1 MFFTGFR
8 LPEFND
14 IRVGRRPLLGPPVRP
29 QFLNSVDTTRH
40 HVTRERRPPFP
51 CDTIE
56 DATSSSLIPH
66 GAMIW
71 HVVWCALD
79 SVLSGCMWED
89 LCGPVPNHRA
99 KCELRKRQFGV
110 RWTACYPAAFGRIYV
125 SLVKS
130 VQYSCGCVL
139 LSVVCAQIV
148 KVVHVNVHVTCACFA
163 R

>member
-1 MFFTGFR
+1 MA
-8 LPEFND
+8 D
-14 IRVGRRPLLGPPVRP
+14 IRFSQFAFPIDEWGAAPLGPPVRP
-29 QFLNSVDTTRH
+29 QFLNSVDTARH

-66 GAMIW
+66 GAMMW

-110 RWTACYPAAFGRIYV
+110 RWTACYPAACGRIYV
-125 SLVKS
+125 AQCVGAISL
-130 VQYSCGCVL
+130 Y
-139 LSVVCAQIV
+139 
-148 KVVHVNVHVTCACFA
+148 
-163 R
+163 